1 MKALKW
7 SIAMLFVALFSVA
20 CGTNQPAGNTSP
32 NQSASATPADSPA
45 ATLFKSQSL
54 GCVACH
60 GPDGRGIPQMKDI
73 PNFTDPA
80 WQAKVQDPEL
90 VDTIKNGKPN
100 HVPPMPAYSKRLTDE
115 QIKDLVVYIR
125 SLVKQ

>member
-1 MKALKW
+1 MKAFKW
-7 SIAMLFVALFSVA
+7 SIALSFVALFSIA
-20 CGTNQPAGNTSP
+20 CGTDQPAGNA
-32 NQSASATPADSPA
+32 NQSQSANAPPDSPA

-54 GCVACH
+54 GCMACH
-60 GPDGRGIPQMKDI
+60 GPDGRGTPQMKDI
-73 PNFTDPA
+73 PNFADPA

-100 HVPPMPAYSKRLTDE
+100 HVPPMPAYSKRLTDD